1 MREFPKELIE
11 QWKRGAWTREKINAL
26 ENRAEDH
33 IDSCDQCQ
41 SNLESPPPDNDTPY
55 FCPVGESLLED
66 ASQASLEYSW
76 QPDFERRPDGLDD
89 IVDPDTYGEDPL
101 GGCIG

>member
-1 MREFPKELIE
+1 MVKPTNQEIE
-11 QWKRGAWTREKINAL
+11 QWRNGNWTREKIDIL
-26 ENRAEDH
+26 EQRSEYH

-41 SNLESPPPDNDTPY
+41 SNLEHPPPDDCDMPY

-76 QPDFERRPDGLDD
+76 QPDFERRPDGQDD
-89 IVDPDTYGEDPL
+89 IIDEDEDEGECV
-101 GGCIG
+101 G